1 MSKRV
6 VRVIAVA
13 AVVASVAAFGSGL
26 LPDPGP
32 AVHIDEHGAIGV
44 TTAAAAHPAWVNRS
58 AVRRLDVSDRQK
70 VVDVGVEGV
79 GAPGGD

>member
-32 AVHIDEHGAIGV
+32 AVHIDEHGAIGI
-44 TTAAAAHPAWVNRS
+44 TTPAAAHPAWVNRS
-58 AVRRLDVSDRQK
+58 AVRPAYFQ
-70 VVDVGVEGV
+70 
-79 GAPGGD
+79 